1 MGSGSDTLLGFE
13 NLTGSSFNDTLTGNA
28 SANGLNGGLG
38 ADTLIGGDGSDT
50 YTVDNVGDIVRET
63 NAVAGTGGIDIVNSS
78 ITYTLGAN
86 VENLTLIGTAAIN
99 GTGNALANMIIG
111 NTGANI
117 LNGGNGNDLL
127 TGGAGI
133 DHFQFTTALGV
144 ANVDTI
150 TDFVSGTE
158 KIDLSKTIFTAFS
171 GLAVG
176 STLANTEI
184 GNHIRYT
191 AATGVLSYDA
201 DGSAGAGAAVQIALV
216 GTISHPA
223 SLLGTDFYMTA

>member
-1 MGSGSDTLLGFE
+1 MVTELAREGTDLVQT
-13 NLTGSSFNDTLTGNA
+13 
-28 SANGLNGGLG
+28 
-38 ADTLIGGDGSDT
+38 
-50 YTVDNVGDIVRET
+50 TV
-63 NAVAGTGGIDIVNSS
+63 S
-78 ITYTLGAN
+78 YTLSAN
-86 VENLTLIGTAAIN
+86 VENLTLTGTTAIN
-99 GTGNALANMIIG
+99 GTGNTLDNMIIG

-127 TGGAGI
+127 TGGTGI

-144 ANVDTI
+144 GNVDTI
-150 TDFVSGTE
+150 TDFVSGTD

-176 STLANTEI
+176 SALANTEI

-201 DGSAGAGAAVQIALV
+201 DGSAGAGAEVQIALV